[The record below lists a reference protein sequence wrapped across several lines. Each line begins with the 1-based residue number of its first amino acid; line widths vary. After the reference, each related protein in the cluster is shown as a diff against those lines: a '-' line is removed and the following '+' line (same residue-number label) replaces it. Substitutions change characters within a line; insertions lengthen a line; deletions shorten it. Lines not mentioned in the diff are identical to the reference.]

1 MDKET
6 FNQRFIESLKEKAQE
21 HGGLL
26 QIYPA
31 IPEQDILQS
40 VAFRF
45 EDTPIATMLY
55 PELFYPH
62 YSETTG
68 IEPLVQSAMSSVL
81 KNEPIDFEKYDI
93 TKEKAQDHL
102 VLAVVNYKDNERMLR
117 NVPHERLLDLALIA
131 KWEFQP
137 GYKVEMTDWRLS
149 GIHMTKEEAFA
160 IAKKNTFSKVQELRN
175 LQEEEAS
182 FYEPEDYAKLKKNPY
197 QKKMYVLT
205 TEGYQEGAAVI
216 ADKKILDQVHDKLGE
231 DFYIL
236 PETDCR
242 VLVVR
247 KSDCPDIDHL
257 MKQVLQEKEFMYD
270 WKETLSRKPYLYDG
284 YKLQFAREQNLN
296 ITDGPM
302 KIPDLHDIHHHRR

>member
-1 MDKET
+1 MNKED
-6 FNQRFIESLKEKAQE
+6 FKQQFIEALKHKAQE
-21 HGGLL
+21 RGARFDS
-26 QIYPA
+26 YPA
-31 IPEQDILQS
+31 DPDKGIPEGI
-40 VAFRF
+40 VFHY
-45 EDTPIATMLY
+45 EDTTIATMIYPDLY
-55 PELFYPH
+55 YP
-62 YSETTG
+62 YLNESVG
-68 IEPLVQSAMSSVL
+68 IDPLVHSAMSAVL

-93 TKEKAQDHL
+93 AKEKAPDHL
-102 VLAVVNYKDNERMLR
+102 VLAVVNYDKNKKLLR
-117 NVPHERLLDLALIA
+117 DIPHERFLDLALIT
-131 KWEFQP
+131 KWEFEP

-149 GIHMTKEEAFA
+149 GIHMTKEEAFNM
-160 IAKKNTFSKVQELRN
+160 AKKNTFSKVRELRN
-175 LQEEEAS
+175 LQEEEAV

-205 TEGYQEGAAVI
+205 TESYQEGAAVI
-216 ADKKILDQVHDKLGE
+216 ADKKTLDQVHEKLKD

-284 YKLQFAREQNLN
+284 HKLQFAREQNLN
-296 ITDGPM
+296 VTDTLTE
-302 KIPDLHDIHHHRR
+302 KYTHHRSR

>member
-1 MDKET
+1 MDKDD
-6 FNQRFIESLKEKAQE
+6 FKQQFIEALEHKAQE
-21 HGGLL
+21 RGARFDR
-26 QIYPA
+26 YPA
-31 IPEQDILQS
+31 DPDKGTPEG
-40 VAFRF
+40 VVFHY
-45 EDTPIATMLY
+45 EDTTIATMIYPDLY
-55 PELFYPH
+55 YP
-62 YSETTG
+62 YLNESVG
-68 IEPLVQSAMSSVL
+68 IDPLVHSAMSAVL

-93 TKEKAQDHL
+93 TKEKAPDHL
-102 VLAVVNYKDNERMLR
+102 VLAIVNYKDNERMLR
-117 NVPHERLLDLALIA
+117 NVPHERLLDLALIT

-149 GIHMTKEEAFA
+149 GIHMTKEEVFK
-160 IAKKNTFSKVQELRN
+160 IAKKNTFSKVRELRN
-175 LQEEEAS
+175 LQEEEAA

-216 ADKKILDQVHDKLGE
+216 ADKKILDQVHDKLGD

-257 MKQVLQEKEFMYD
+257 MKQVLQEKAFMYD
-270 WKETLSRKPYLYDG
+270 WKETLSKKPYLYDG
-284 YKLQFAREQNLN
+284 HTLQFAREQNLN
-296 ITDGPM
+296 LADTLT
-302 KIPDLHDIHHHRR
+302 KKYTHHRSR